1 MKGLIGFIANEKEA
15 RMKKL
20 IIAGLATAGLLAG
33 GTVVL
38 QITGNNVAVAQMD
51 AKSIVDAAKARGEVG
66 ERIDGYLAVVTDT
79 STEVKAAV
87 DEINIGRKQVYTRL
101 AREQNVKIEV
111 VARLTGEKQIAK
123 AAPDDMVMGED
134 GVWTKK

>member
-1 MKGLIGFIANEKEA
+1 
-15 RMKKL
+15 MKKL

-33 GTVVL
+33 GAVAL
-38 QITGNNVAVAQMD
+38 KNTGDNVAVAQTS

-66 ERIDGYLAVVTDT
+66 ERIDGYLAVVTGT
-79 STEVKAAV
+79 SNEVKAAV

-111 VARLTGEKQIAK
+111 VAKLTGEKQLDK
-123 AAPDDMVMGED
+123 AAPGEMIMGED
-134 GVWTKK
+134 AVWKRK

>member
-1 MKGLIGFIANEKEA
+1 
-15 RMKKL
+15 MKKL

-33 GTVVL
+33 GAVVL

-123 AAPDDMVMGED
+123 AAPDNMVMGED